1 MKRSREGDAW
11 VRGQLAAGRH
21 PGLDPSERR
30 MVALSVAT
38 ATVVRAVGP
47 AAGRGIDG
55 LALGR
60 QGHGRLERPDC
71 NSPFHI
77 FAPQQKLLLIGQWPV
92 SALVKTDFFQK
103 RIAAVPPKRLFRA
116 LLMDCVAQLV
126 EMG

>member
-1 MKRSREGDAW
+1 
-11 VRGQLAAGRH
+11 
-21 PGLDPSERR
+21 
-30 MVALSVAT
+30 MVALSVA
-38 ATVVRAVGP
+38 ATPVACVRGLGS
-47 AAGRGIDG
+47 GRGIDG

-77 FAPQQKLLLIGQWPV
+77 FTPQQKFLLIGQWPV